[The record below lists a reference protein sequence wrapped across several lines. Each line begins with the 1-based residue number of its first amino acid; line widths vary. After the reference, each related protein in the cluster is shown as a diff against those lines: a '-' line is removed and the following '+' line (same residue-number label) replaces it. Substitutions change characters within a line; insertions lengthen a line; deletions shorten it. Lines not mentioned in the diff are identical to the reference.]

1 MAKDRRLYARF
12 DINMDEHP
20 KIAGLSDA
28 AFRAVF
34 ESTLYARRQLTDG
47 FIDERVILRRWGSD
61 VADELTSNDA
71 DKPSWVKVQGG
82 YQIHDF
88 GEHQVTTADIQAK
101 RDAGRKGG
109 LAKASK
115 VLAPATEKPLHIA
128 STTLAKTE
136 TETETVKRTSST
148 AALSKEFEAF
158 WASYPKKVGKLAAKK
173 AFEKALTLTEVENIQ
188 QALRMLHQEVRGK
201 DRQFIPHPA
210 TWLNQ
215 GRWDDEVAPQK
226 QGAWTKEFHN
236 G

>member
-28 AFRAVF
+28 AFRALF
-34 ESTLYARRQLTDG
+34 ESIFYARRQLTDG
-47 FIDERVILRRWGSD
+47 FIDDRVMQRRWGHD
-61 VADELTSNDA
+61 VANEIASNDI
-71 DKPSWVKVQGG
+71 DKPSLVKVDGG

-88 GEHQVTTADIQAK
+88 AEHQVTTADIQAK

-109 LAKASK
+109 IAKASNL
-115 VLAPATEKPLHIA
+115 LAGATEKPLHIA

-136 TETETVKRTSST
+136 TETETVKRPSSN
-148 AALSKEFEAF
+148 AAHSKEFDSF
-158 WASYPKKVGKLAAKK
+158 WEHYPRKVGKLVAKK
-173 AFEKALTLTEVENIQ
+173 AFLKALTLTDVGNIQ
-188 QALRMLHQEVRGK
+188 EALRRLHQEVRGK
-201 DRQFIPHPA
+201 DAQFIPHPA

-215 GRWDDEVAPQK
+215 GRWDDEPTQQPK
-226 QGAWTKEFHN
+226 SAWTKEFHN